1 MRKLLF
7 RIAPDKS
14 GVSTLEYAIIA
25 ALLAVFVIGSVTRF
39 GKAESKTFTAI
50 EKDFKISKA
59 GKLG

>member
-7 RIAPDKS
+7 RIAPDKR
-14 GVSTLEYAIIA
+14 GVSTLEYALIA

-39 GKAESKTFTAI
+39 GKAESKTFTTI